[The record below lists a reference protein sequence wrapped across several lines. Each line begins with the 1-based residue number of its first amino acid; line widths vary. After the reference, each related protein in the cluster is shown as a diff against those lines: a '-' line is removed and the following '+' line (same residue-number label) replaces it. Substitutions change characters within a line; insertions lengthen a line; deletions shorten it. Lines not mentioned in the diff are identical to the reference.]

1 MEEDEVQYASVVIKS
16 KRPPRA
22 KIEEDVVYSEV
33 KIRNQTAPQTPNTNV
48 SAGLVSDKKAERRYR
63 QYKKYLCCF
72 GSLCLILVLAIIGIC
87 LYFIF
92 LQKRAEQELKLLK
105 DEQTIL
111 LGENDNLK
119 QEKNNL
125 TNLNNK
131 LSSDLKNLT
140 NLNDK
145 LSSDFNNTVQN
156 LTNLNNKLNN
166 KVQNLTNLNNKL
178 NNKVQNLTK
187 QNANLTQELYQVK
200 KENQELETESKN
212 LTEQIETME
221 KTWNEKNVSRAQ
233 WSIDNYC
240 PRENNER
247 KCKSCPK
254 GWMNNG
260 SSCFA
265 INNAESKDWKTWEE
279 AQKDCRGK
287 GSDLAVV
294 GDEAEKKFVTDES
307 WTGNDIKGYWIGL
320 RAVDGKWKWINGS
333 DLTIQSWIKK
343 LPNEATDQCVTS
355 HQSDEWSSKS
365 CNEKNAWI
373 CGKKA
378 ISV

>member
-1 MEEDEVQYASVVIKS
+1 MQEEEILYASVLFKSKKPRQSRRMEEDEVQYASVVIKS

-63 QYKKYLCCF
+63 QYKKNLCCF

-87 LYFIF
+87 LYFVF

-145 LSSDFNNTVQN
+145 LSSEFNNT
-156 LTNLNNKLNN
+156 
-166 KVQNLTNLNNKL
+166 VQNLTNLNNKL

-212 LTEQIETME
+212 LTEQIKTME

-247 KCKSCPK
+247 KCKSCPE
-254 GWMNNG
+254 GWLNKS

-294 GDEAEKKFVTDES
+294 GDEAEKV
-307 WTGNDIKGYWIGL
+307 
-320 RAVDGKWKWINGS
+320 
-333 DLTIQSWIKK
+333 
-343 LPNEATDQCVTS
+343 
-355 HQSDEWSSKS
+355 
-365 CNEKNAWI
+365 
-373 CGKKA
+373 KA
-378 ISV
+378 ELLN